1 MKFVSPNQLDSSNPG
16 TWPVYYRALIWII
29 IAAII
34 VFGFKYFVVDDMVA
48 EEQANNKK
56 IEANKATF
64 KDLYRKTLDLD
75 LYKQRSKE
83 LLEQLQGLLV
93 YLPEQDQVAKLIDD
107 VYTASSDNG
116 INWREYRPANR
127 TVRNYYDVVPVN
139 LNTTT
144 YYPNFSKFAEKL
156 VELDQIMNINNF
168 NFNIARPNERVGMG
182 AASTNLSDSAITLTG
197 QLQTYIYNQDIDALR
212 RGEIPNTSNEK

>member
-16 TWPVYYRALIWII
+16 TWPIYYRALVWII

-34 VFGFKYFVVDDMVA
+34 VFGFKKFVVDDMVA
-48 EEQANNKK
+48 EEEANNKK

-116 INWREYRPANR
+116 INWREYRPAKR

-168 NFNIARPNERVGMG
+168 NFNIAKPNERVGMG

>member
-1 MKFVSPNQLDSSNPG
+1 MKFVSPNELDSSNPG
-16 TWPVYYRALIWII
+16 TWPIYYRALVWIV

-34 VFGFKYFVVDDMVA
+34 VFGFKKFVVDDMVA
-48 EEQANNKK
+48 EEEANNKK

-127 TVRNYYDVVPVN
+127 TVRNYYDVVPDRKSV
-139 LNTTT
+139 
-144 YYPNFSKFAEKL
+144 
-156 VELDQIMNINNF
+156 V
-168 NFNIARPNERVGMG
+168 
-182 AASTNLSDSAITLTG
+182 
-197 QLQTYIYNQDIDALR
+197 
-212 RGEIPNTSNEK
+212 

>member
-1 MKFVSPNQLDSSNPG
+1 MKFVSPNELDSSNPG
-16 TWPVYYRALIWII
+16 TWPIYYRALVWVF
-29 IAAII
+29 IAT
-34 VFGFKYFVVDDMVA
+34 
-48 EEQANNKK
+48 
-56 IEANKATF
+56 NKATF

-75 LYKQRSKE
+75 LYKARSKE
-83 LLEQLQGLLV
+83 LLEQLQGLLI

-116 INWREYRPANR
+116 INWREYRPVKR
-127 TVRNYYDVVPVN
+127 LIRNYYDVVPVN

-168 NFNIARPNERVGMG
+168 NFSVAQPRDRVGMG
-182 AASTNLSDSAITLTG
+182 TASTNLSDSAITLTG

-212 RGEIPNTSNEK
+212 RGEIPNTSNEN